1 MRVGALPGPQ
11 EHAGQGDTRPPRSYH
26 TRPLGPRNATCPSC
40 GKLGRR
46 KATQARRVRTLAYK
60 ALTQQSTLMS
70 LLGQG
75 PSRRDRAV
83 VAAPRANYDHDQ
95 YRRPTLP

>member
-1 MRVGALPGPQ
+1 METRGPHVRTIPVHWAPAKPPARAAASSGGA
-11 EHAGQGDTRPPRSYH
+11 
-26 TRPLGPRNATCPSC
+26 
-40 GKLGRR
+40 
-46 KATQARRVRTLAYK
+46 KATHDRRVRTLAYK

-83 VAAPRANYDHDQ
+83 VAAPQANYDHDQ